1 MMYVSILYK
10 PMKNIFCMIIIA
22 KLWPMKFV
30 ISTRGKLKKK
40 TTICNYIIIT
50 NDICY

>member
-10 PMKNIFCMIIIA
+10 PMKNKFCMTIIT

-30 ISTRGKLKKK
+30 ISTRGKLEKKP
-40 TTICNYIIIT
+40 TIYNYIIIT
-50 NDICY
+50 